1 MFSVSELEVGGLPA
15 LTFEVA
21 AGRVLAVSGPSGA
34 GKTRL
39 LRALADLDPAPGR
52 VAWDG
57 VERTGMPA
65 PQWRRRV
72 GLLPAEPRFWERS
85 VRGHFPAGASGLE
98 AGFRELGLDPGRLD
112 DDPARLSTGERS
124 RVAVLR
130 LLARRPRVLLL
141 DEPTANLDA
150 DAAAR
155 VVRLL
160 TRSLRQRPAAAI
172 WVSHRPE
179 EVRGADQVLCLPG
192 GELAEG
198 SMEAAP

>member
-15 LTFEVA
+15 LTFELA
-21 AGRVLAVSGPSGA
+21 TGRILAVSGPSGA

-57 VERTGMPA
+57 VERTAMPA
-65 PQWRRRV
+65 PQWRRLV

-85 VRGHFPAGASGLE
+85 VRGHFPADASELE

-124 RVAVLR
+124 RVALLR
-130 LLARRPRVLLL
+130 LLARRPRALLL
-141 DEPTANLDA
+141 DEPTANLDQ
-150 DAAAR
+150 DSAAR

-160 TRSLRQRPAAAI
+160 TGYVEERPAAAV

-179 EVRGADQVLCLPG
+179 EIQLADRALRLPA
-192 GELAEG
+192 GELTEAPGRAG
-198 SMEAAP
+198 S

>member
-65 PQWRRRV
+65 PQWRRLV

-124 RVAVLR
+124 RVA
-130 LLARRPRVLLL
+130 LL
-141 DEPTANLDA
+141 
-150 DAAAR
+150 
-155 VVRLL
+155 RLL

>member
-21 AGRVLAVSGPSGA
+21 AGRILAVSGPSGA

-72 GLLPAEPRFWERS
+72 GLLPAEPRYWERS

-124 RVAVLR
+124 RVALLR

-141 DEPTANLDA
+141 DEPTANLDQ
-150 DAAAR
+150 DSAAR

-160 TRSLRQRPAAAI
+160 TGYVEGRPAAAV

-179 EVRGADQVLCLPG
+179 EIQLADRALRLPA
-192 GELAEG
+192 GELTEAPG
-198 SMEAAP
+198 RAAP